1 MSLCEWL
8 ETCGTC
14 HMTWKLNFGQ
24 RCAQSDLDTPVNLLV
39 ESTKC
44 GFHEFVFNLYIPEC
58 YPFCF
63 PHVFIY
69 LFFIFSVSSP

>member
-1 MSLCEWL
+1 MWHMSHDL
-8 ETCGTC
+8 ETE
-14 HMTWKLNFGQ
+14 FGAEMCPI
-24 RCAQSDLDTPVNLLV
+24 RPGHPVNLLV

-63 PHVFIY
+63 PYVFIY
-69 LFFIFSVSSP
+69 LFFFFSVSSP